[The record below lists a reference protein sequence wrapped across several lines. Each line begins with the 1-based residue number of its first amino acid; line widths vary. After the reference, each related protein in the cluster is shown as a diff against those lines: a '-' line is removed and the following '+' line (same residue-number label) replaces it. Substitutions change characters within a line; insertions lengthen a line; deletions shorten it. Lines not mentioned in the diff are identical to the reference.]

1 MGGVDGD
8 PHGAD
13 GCVPLI
19 LVLFAAVG
27 VVLIVAGVAWVFPPA
42 GLVVA
47 GVSVVAAAY
56 LIAEER
62 EK

>member
-19 LVLFAAVG
+19 LVLLAAVG
-27 VVLIVAGVAWVFPPA
+27 VVLVVAGVALVSPPA
-42 GLVVA
+42 ALVVA
-47 GVSVVAAAY
+47 GVSFVATAY